1 MSSRERTHSRV
12 LLAVGAALY
21 LQGCGATGAYPPLQR
36 IESSSKPRSGA
47 CLTPEEENLL
57 EEACCALD
65 AGEPAAL
72 SSRFPT
78 SRSALVLEELL
89 RRQMARRRAEP
100 ELRPQP
106 RIEPPPSAPR
116 DEPGSRRA
124 FLEARVLVEKGK
136 LKEACDRLEDAVALD
151 PGNEEHRAELV
162 AAYKQLGL
170 ELYGKGDYRRASVY
184 WTRALEIRPDD
195 EEAQRFLRRANQVI
209 ENR

>member
-12 LLAVGAALY
+12 LLAVFAAASV
-21 LQGCGATGAYPPLQR
+21 QGCLAPRPSPPYYGYQASQEPRPR
-36 IESSSKPRSGA
+36 IS
-47 CLTPEEENLL
+47 LTPEEEALL

-65 AGEPAAL
+65 SGEPAAL
-72 SSRFPT
+72 SSRFPS

-89 RRQMARRRAEP
+89 RRQMARRRPEP

-116 DEPGSRRA
+116 DESGSRRA

-136 LKEACDRLEDAVALD
+136 QEEACDRLEDAVALD

-195 EEAQRFLRRANQVI
+195 EEAQRFLRRAHRVI